1 MTSIAKK
8 PSRITFRPLR
18 GDRVSNILFE
28 AANEYNVSVNDIR
41 GPSREKQV
49 VAARFCCIVRL
60 RDETNLSYPAIGR
73 ILDRDHTTVMYGE
86 RRFRERLMNGE
97 TECH

>member
-1 MTSIAKK
+1 MTLIAEK
-8 PSRITFRPLR
+8 PSRITFRPLK
-18 GDRVSNILFE
+18 GDRVSNILCE
-28 AANEYNVSVNDIR
+28 AANEYNVSVGDIR
-41 GPSREKQV
+41 GPSRDKQV
-49 VAARFCCIVRL
+49 VAARFCAIVRL

-86 RRFRERLMNGE
+86 RRFRDRLMNGE